1 MKPDSSIASSANT
14 FTHASAVTA
23 DGSDI
28 AVSSLS
34 AISQSNRADEI
45 ASLDAALKGQNTST
59 VAAKSQAARDE
70 EDDLFA
76 LPMSPRSPDM
86 KKSPFSMLK

>member
-1 MKPDSSIASSANT
+1 M
-14 FTHASAVTA
+14 
-23 DGSDI
+23 
-28 AVSSLS
+28 S
-34 AISQSNRADEI
+34 AISQSNQARET
-45 ASLDAALKGQNTST
+45 ASLDAALSGAVGQ
-59 VAAKSQAARDE
+59 AGPEE